1 MTQRDEYDRTALH
14 YAAANGDLAAVQR
27 LLATEDVN
35 AIDEHEWTPLH
46 FAAQA
51 ASPEVVAL
59 LLDSGADI
67 DAVTDKGMPAIYW
80 AIMSSGADPIGT
92 VRLLRARGADPTK
105 ATMKS
110 YFGPKSPLDTVKE
123 IGNDPAM
130 RAEFADLLD
139 E

>member
-1 MTQRDEYDRTALH
+1 MTQRDEFGRTALH
-14 YAAANGDLAAVQR
+14 YAAADADLDAVRR
-27 LLATEDVN
+27 LLGTEDVN
-35 AIDEHEWTPLH
+35 ARDDHDWTPLH

-51 ASPEVVAL
+51 AAPELVGL
-59 LLDSGADI
+59 LLDTGADI
-67 DAVTDKGMPAIYW
+67 DAVTDKGMPTIYW
-80 AIMSSGADPIGT
+80 AIMSSGTDPIAT

-110 YFGPKSPLDTVKE
+110 YFGPKSPLDTMKE